1 MLKEVETV
9 SVEEVAKCL
18 HRGPDLIK
26 RGIRQGKF
34 PFGVYIAP
42 EKPDQ
47 KHAYIITK
55 RRFEAWLEGK
65 L

>member
-1 MLKEVETV
+1 MEKEKIM
-9 SVEEVAKCL
+9 SVDEVAGVL
-18 HRGPDLIK
+18 HRGTDLIK

-34 PFGVYIAP
+34 PFGIYIAP

-47 KHAYIITK
+47 KHAYIITQK
-55 RRFEAWLEGK
+55 RFEAWIEGK